1 MKKVLVNRFC
11 LLFAILF
18 STHHVMA
25 QRLEVVGFKKY
36 FDAGEYDLGEL
47 DINQYASL
55 FVFNDRK
62 LRLSFEANLGI
73 VRQFIG
79 DDHMQLLLLP
89 SGTSSIKISCKNYP
103 DLNYNF
109 PTALEKNVKYRMR
122 ISAIPQ
128 ENKENKENEENE
140 EEKIVT
146 VYRPSY
152 VKSTDIELSNFQ
164 FNSSSLFASF
174 SPEYDN
180 SGQACAV
187 IRYSVDSEGFV
198 VEPNLGIV
206 KMIEK
211 PGEIIQYV
219 PAGTKR
225 LTVRNGN
232 YMPIRDYEI
241 PMELQSKGTYDVN
254 LSLTEYAIKRQ
265 KASPDHEN
273 YLGVGYN
280 NPNFSFGTKG
290 GSRRFTIHCNS
301 TWDISAPSW
310 CKLSKTTGQGIMEI
324 EVVTKSNSTGLK
336 RRGVIGIQSQDIT
349 VTIDIEQDGQ

>member
-1 MKKVLVNRFC
+1 MRKELISKFCVLFV
-11 LLFAILF
+11 ILF
-18 STHHVMA
+18 TTHNAMA
-25 QRLEVVGFKKY
+25 QSLEVVEFKKD
-36 FDAGEYDLGEL
+36 FRATDYDLSEL

-55 FVFNDRK
+55 FVFNNRK
-62 LRLSFEANLGI
+62 LKLSFEANLGI
-73 VRQFIG
+73 IRQFVG

-89 SGTSSIKISCKNYP
+89 TGTSSIKISCENYP
-103 DLNYNF
+103 ILNYEF
-109 PTALEKNVKYRMR
+109 PNALEKNEKYMLRL
-122 ISAIPQ
+122 SAIPN
-128 ENKENKENEENE
+128 ENK

-146 VYRPSY
+146 IHRPSY
-152 VKSTDIELSNFQ
+152 VKSTDIELSNFK

-180 SGQACAV
+180 NGQACAV
-187 IRYSVDSEGFV
+187 IRYTVDSEGFV
-198 VEPNLGIV
+198 IEPNLGTV

-310 CKLSKTTGQGIMEI
+310 CKLSKTTGQGMMEI
-324 EVVTKSNSTGLK
+324 EVETKSNSTGLK

-349 VTIDIEQDGQ
+349 VTIDIEQDSK